1 VSSWVPGTRDYT
13 AARRTAVRLPGT
25 GGDTRLRASMSRH
38 FRDTTNEE
46 QRATWLE
53 LFFDLVYVF
62 AVTQLSHAIL
72 ADHSPRGL
80 LRAGFLLL
88 VVWWAWIYTTW
99 MANWFD
105 PDSVPVRLVLIA
117 VMLASLMM
125 AVAVPRA
132 FVGDGLLFAAAY
144 VALQVGR
151 NAFNVIV
158 TEHDSP
164 YHESFRRFLAWSLV
178 SAPLWLAG
186 GFADG
191 DARVVLWIAALTID
205 YVAPLVRYWTPRLGA
220 SDVDEWTIEGSHFA
234 ERFQLFVI
242 IALGESIVVT
252 GATASA
258 AGVDRATVIALTVCF
273 LGSAAL
279 WWLYFDRIAGFAQAR
294 LARARDDESGLLGR
308 DAYTYL
314 HIPIIA
320 GIVLSAVGDE
330 LVIAHPGQ
338 DGSLFAAFAIA
349 GGPAVYLLGHLLFRA
364 RMARS
369 TSRPRIAA
377 VIVLA
382 VLIVAGTEL
391 PLLGL
396 AAVVVAVLA
405 VLVAFETHDRI
416 ASERR
421 AT

>member
-1 VSSWVPGTRDYT
+1 MG
-13 AARRTAVRLPGT
+13 
-25 GGDTRLRASMSRH
+25 RH
-38 FRDTTNEE
+38 FREATNEE

-72 ADHSPRGL
+72 TDHSPRGL
-80 LRAGFLLL
+80 LRGGFLLL

-105 PDSVPVRLVLIA
+105 PDAVAVRLVLIG
-117 VMLASLMM
+117 VMLASLLM

-132 FVGDGLLFAAAY
+132 FVGDGLLFAVAY
-144 VALQVGR
+144 VVLQVGR

-158 TEHDSP
+158 TERDSP
-164 YHESFRRFLAWSLV
+164 YHQSFQRFLAWSLL

-186 GFADG
+186 GIVEG
-191 DARVVLWIAALTID
+191 DARVVLWIVALAID
-205 YVAPLVRYWTPRLGA
+205 YLAPLVRYWTPWLGA

-258 AGVDRATVIALTVCF
+258 AGVDRPTVAALTVCF
-273 LGSAAL
+273 AGSAAL

-294 LARARDDESGLLGR
+294 LARAGDDESGLLGR

-314 HIPIIA
+314 HIPIVA
-320 GIVLSAVGDE
+320 GIVLCAVGDE
-330 LVIAHPGQ
+330 LVIAHPG
-338 DGSLFAAFAIA
+338 DDASLFAAFAIA

-364 RMARS
+364 RMTGT
-369 TSRPRIAA
+369 TSWPRIVA
-377 VIVLA
+377 VLVLA
-382 VLIVAGTEL
+382 LLVVLGTAL
-391 PLLGL
+391 PVLGL
-396 AAVVVAVLA
+396 AALVVVILG
-405 VLVAFETHDRI
+405 VLVAIETRDRI